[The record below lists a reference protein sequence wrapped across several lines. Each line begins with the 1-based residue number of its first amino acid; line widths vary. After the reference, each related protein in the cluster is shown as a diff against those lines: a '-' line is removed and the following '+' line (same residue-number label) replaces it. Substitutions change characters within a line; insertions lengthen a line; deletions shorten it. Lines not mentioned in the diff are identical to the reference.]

1 MAIGAP
7 AGHINCLPVDVL
19 VIGIGIG
26 IVCSIFSLA
35 IRANLAAAIDSMVA
49 GSVLLIFAS
58 GRACVCVSASE

>member
-19 VIGIGIG
+19 VIGIGI
-26 IVCSIFSLA
+26 VCSIFSFA
-35 IRANLAAAIDSMVA
+35 IRAKLAAAIDSMVA